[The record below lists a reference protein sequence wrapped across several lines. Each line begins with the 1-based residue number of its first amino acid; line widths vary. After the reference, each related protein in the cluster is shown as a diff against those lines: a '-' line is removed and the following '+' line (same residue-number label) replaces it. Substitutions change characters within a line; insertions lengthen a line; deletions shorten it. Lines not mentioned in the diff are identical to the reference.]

1 MTIWRILPP
10 NFKSFDWSFWPLY
23 LLVLDLSWLFTDP
36 TRMEGHVAPYHDT
49 FHATFRTTWT
59 CEVTGCY
66 THMKNGHPGVLNR
79 RREKQH
85 KKKKT
90 VKKRQQERWTSTFKR
105 DLPGD
110 FKVEHYFLSS
120 QIRTWVG
127 IGWIPNLNSHSVG
140 SHWQTIVE
148 WDVQSNPSY

>member
-23 LLVLDLSWLFTDP
+23 FLCTWYDCSQIRLGWRGTWHHTMIPFT
-36 TRMEGHVAPYHDT
+36 RHLERHGHVKWPDVIPIWKMGIPAY
-49 FHATFRTTWT
+49 WT
-59 CEVTGCY
+59 DDG
-66 THMKNGHPGVLNR
+66 KNNT
-79 RREKQH
+79 
-85 KKKKT
+85 KKNS
-90 VKKRQQERWTSTFKR
+90 KKRQQEGWTSTFKR

-110 FKVEHYFLSS
+110 FRVEHYFLSS